1 MKKKRSKNQIELD
14 ANDDL
19 TIVSSVKNKSDLSL
33 GNMIFFIFVLY
44 IKNIFYV
51 YMFIDSNDSVIS
63 NDLQSTLNYQV
74 EALSINESA
83 FNVPSGVVVIKENQL
98 SQRERRKYGSQILS
112 NIIEE
117 NSSRKIVKPFKP
129 TNKSFFSNSS
139 FLEISKPV
147 TASENKPTVAFVS

>member
-1 MKKKRSKNQIELD
+1 MKKKRIKNQIELD

-33 GNMIFFIFVLY
+33 GNMISLYSFY
-44 IKNIFYV
+44 IKNIYAF
-51 YMFIDSNDSVIS
+51 MFIDSNDTTIS
-63 NDLQSTLNYQV
+63 NDLQSTLNFQV

-83 FNVPSGVVVIKENQL
+83 FNVPSGVAVIKENQL
-98 SQRERRKYGSQILS
+98 SQRERRKHGSQILS
-112 NIIEE
+112 NIMEE
-117 NSSRKIVKPFKP
+117 NSSKKIVKP

-147 TASENKPTVAFVS
+147 TSSENKPTVAFVS